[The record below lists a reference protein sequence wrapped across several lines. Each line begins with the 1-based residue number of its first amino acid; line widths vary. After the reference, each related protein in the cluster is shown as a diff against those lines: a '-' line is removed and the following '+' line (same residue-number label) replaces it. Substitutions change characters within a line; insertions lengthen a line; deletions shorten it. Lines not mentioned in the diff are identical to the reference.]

1 MYEPATNEP
10 TSKSHVTE
18 LVTTALSQDSLSG
31 LSEMLKTIA
40 LSVNGDGCILWEA
53 RPGSDFDSSP
63 PKGRFFMLAGW
74 FKDNWRLALDDLPLK
89 SAVGRAVT
97 TQQSVNIERLRDSRE
112 FLSHPILQTTPVKTF
127 FCVPV
132 NFLDGTKGALNVYR
146 YLPVPLYE
154 SEQRIVEEQAVLV
167 PSLYQTIRDRVSLRL
182 IRKVDDI
189 LHEAET
195 GQLDPKAI
203 SKTATKVC
211 QKICDEVGSTFQCI
225 ETSIFLEDT
234 LEAAGQY
241 KLMSTTW
248 TGPFDKP
255 VYRKG
260 RREGLTGWVLA
271 RNTPIKIFDLA
282 QFKRDK
288 PMIRLEYPGINWK
301 DSLNFRKT
309 VRDALKL
316 SHIDEMPPL
325 SFMAVPIGMGNRV
338 LGVIRCCTAKQGPYY
353 LADRE
358 LNLLK
363 VVAAQVGRY
372 WSNCLNRSEM
382 HIENESWRGLVE
394 SVKRLNQFVHNELG
408 SESPEELRI
417 FAEALRVAR
426 SVIRGSEIMDV
437 RLFDEGTNELYFA
450 ETFGKAWSKG
460 TEQEIDQRRRRRF
473 SVLGNPSSGG
483 AHVFLTRKV
492 YIVQGPDDPYYSET
506 FPDTKRVIIAPISV
520 EDEIFG
526 VLDIRA
532 THETPFP
539 KHAEAIA
546 ELLGQQLGLYH
557 YLAKSI
563 GKMVRAE
570 GDLKQNLAVL
580 ETLRRQQAQAFLD
593 LEHQLKS
600 PIIQAYA
607 RVQSVLREAT
617 DDKLRSNIGK
627 IRGLCGKAMRVAMS
641 AGLFAKM
648 VQEEPIQTTLTPL
661 TSGDIVRLTIETA
674 DDTQSI
680 IGPERQIGFHVNRS
694 SFDALHE
701 KIWVDRNLLEQA
713 VSALLDNAAKY
724 SYPRTQVQIR
734 GGITG
739 SGRFHITVINKGLPI
754 RLSDVRVCVERGW
767 RGGLAQATTGEGSG
781 LGLWIV
787 DNIMKAHHG
796 ELIILPTDS
805 ANLTEVKLVFP
816 SVQE

>member
-10 TSKSHVTE
+10 TSKSHVAE
-18 LVTTALSQDSLSG
+18 LVTMALNQDSLSG

-40 LSVNGDGCILWEA
+40 LSVNADGCILWEA
-53 RPGSDFDSSP
+53 RPGSDFNSSP
-63 PKGRFFMLAGW
+63 PKGHFFILAGW
-74 FKDNWRLALDDLPLK
+74 FKDNWKLALEDLPLN
-89 SAVGRAVT
+89 SAVGRAVI
-97 TQQSVNIERLRDSRE
+97 TQQAINSERVRDSRE
-112 FLSHPILQTTPVKTF
+112 FLSHPILQTTSVKTF

-146 YLPVPLYE
+146 YVPVPLYE

-203 SKTATKVC
+203 SETATKVC

-248 TGPFDKP
+248 TGSFDKP

-372 WSNCLNRSEM
+372 WRDCLNRREM
-382 HIENESWRGLVE
+382 QMENESWRRLVE
-394 SVKRLNQFVHNELG
+394 SVKRLNQFVHHEL
-408 SESPEELRI
+408 SRDSPDEDRI
-417 FAEALRVAR
+417 FAEALRVAA
-426 SVIRGSEIMDV
+426 SVIRGAEIMDV
-437 RLFDEGTNELYFA
+437 RLLDEGTNELYFT
-450 ETFGKAWSKG
+450 ETYGKAWSNG
-460 TEQEIDQRRRRRF
+460 TEQEIEERWRRRF
-473 SVLGNPSSGG
+473 PVMGEPSSAG
-483 AHVFLTRKV
+483 AYVFQTRKV
-492 YIVQGPDDPYYSET
+492 HIVQGPDDSYYSET
-506 FPDTKRVIIAPISV
+506 FPDTKRKIIAPISV
-520 EDEIFG
+520 EDEMFG

-532 THETPFP
+532 TQEGQFP

-546 ELLGQQLGLYH
+546 ELLGRQLGLYH
-557 YLAKSI
+557 YLAKTI
-563 GKMVRAE
+563 GKLLRAE
-570 GDLKQNLAVL
+570 GDLKLNITVL
-580 ETLRRQQAQAFLD
+580 ERLRRQQAQAFLD
-593 LEHQLKS
+593 LEHQFKS

-607 RVQSVLREAT
+607 RVEAVLGEIQ
-617 DDKLRSNIGK
+617 DDRLRSSIGK

-661 TSGDIVRLTIETA
+661 TSDDIVRLAIEA
-674 DDTQSI
+674 AEDMQSI
-680 IGPERQIGFHVNRS
+680 IGPERQIRFHVNRS

-701 KIWVDRNLLEQA
+701 KIRVDRNLLDQA
-713 VSALLDNAAKY
+713 VSALLDNAGKY
-724 SYPRTQVQIR
+724 SYPRTEVQIR

-739 SGRFHITVINKGLPI
+739 SGRFHFSVINKGLPI
-754 RLSDVRVCVERGW
+754 RLTELRDCVERGW

-796 ELIILPTDS
+796 DLIILPTDS
-805 ANLTEVKLVFP
+805 ANITEVRLVFA